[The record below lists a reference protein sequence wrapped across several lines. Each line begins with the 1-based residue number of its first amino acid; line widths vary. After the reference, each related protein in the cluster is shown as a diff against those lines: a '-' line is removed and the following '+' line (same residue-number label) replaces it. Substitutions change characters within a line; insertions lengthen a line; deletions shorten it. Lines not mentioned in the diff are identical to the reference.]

1 MPEKYVSQVLLNV
14 PSGERF
20 VQVSSE
26 WDVLID
32 GAKSDGYL
40 AEEALVYSSL
50 CKVRDNIISVS
61 SLPSIVTDTYI
72 EAVDQGADALDC
84 FDRNIE
90 LKGSVSA
97 IAVKGILNRLQM
109 YRLGSLSSNV
119 YSLNYNRNQSVLLC
133 TDITTDQYGLDIIS
147 KQCSGFAKFDNLT
160 YYVALHERRLQ
171 EEQYIVKKRPLISQE
186 QRLEVATSLAHSQ
199 TIKFRKENA
208 NNSKIRQISEETK
221 LLVNKKAMSYLE
233 SPDGSKLSSVD
244 IAEDFISNGG
254 TRLTLMEL
262 INKLEA
268 LSSLGY
274 FVKTIDYDD
283 TNDIFYTR
291 TNRLVKT
298 K

>member
-14 PSGERF
+14 PSGERL

-32 GAKSDGYL
+32 GVKSDGYL

-50 CKVRDNIISVS
+50 CKVRDNIIAVSV
-61 SLPSIVTDTYI
+61 LPSIVTETYLD
-72 EAVDQGADALDC
+72 AVDQGADALDC

-133 TDITTDQYGLDIIS
+133 TDITSDQYGLDIIS

-160 YYVALHERRLQ
+160 YYAALHERRLQ
-171 EEQYIVKKRPLISQE
+171 EEQHVAIKRPIIIQE

-199 TIKFRKENA
+199 TIKFRKSNA
-208 NNSKIRQISEETK
+208 KNSKYGQISEEHK

-233 SPDGSKLSSVD
+233 STDGSKISSVD

-254 TRLTLMEL
+254 TRITLMEL

-268 LSSLGY
+268 LSTLGY
-274 FVKTIDYDD
+274 FVKTVDH
-283 TNDIFYTR
+283 NDLNNIFYTR
-291 TNRLVKT
+291 TNRLLKT